1 MESNFFNLIAIFNFV
16 PTPSVPETKTGLL
29 YFNFEMSYNAP
40 KPPMLPIT
48 FLSQVFFAM
57 GFILSINLSAFS
69 IETPDFL

>member
-1 MESNFFNLIAIFNFV
+1 
-16 PTPSVPETKTGLL
+16 
-29 YFNFEMSYNAP
+29 MSYNAP

-69 IETPDFL
+69 IETPDFLYVTF